1 MSPGILWPLL
11 SGTQLLISHFVHQ
24 NFILAPPLFMSTCH
38 ICPTC
43 CMSTFYGSY
52 VVCQHVIT
60 GPTCCMSICHYRSYV
75 VCQHVI
81 IGPTCCMSTCLYKS
95 HMLQPPYCK
104 SMSRF
109 YSSPTPPPCCSQYV
123 IKGPHVVC
131 QFESFQVPMS
141 LQVPKV
147 VCQHFVLGP

>member
-24 NFILAPPLFMSTCH
+24 NFILAPHYLCQHVIYVPHYRSHMLYVNILQVLRCMSTCH
-38 ICPTC
+38 
-43 CMSTFYGSY
+43 
-52 VVCQHVIT
+52 
-60 GPTCCMSICHYRSYV
+60 YRSHMLYV
-75 VCQHVI
+75 NMSLQVL
-81 IGPTCCMSTCLYKS
+81 CCMSTCLYKS

-104 SMSRF
+104 GMSRF